1 MPKQPLTNISPQAY
15 EHPFDRQA
23 LISLEKMPGI
33 SLLFKKINEYGIDRL
48 LRFKFGAIA
57 MRVSEGNFPDLH
69 SPFVAA
75 CETLEIEP
83 IPELYLLHGT
93 GYIRTIIIGANKPM
107 VIVNVDGMEKLSQE
121 ELIYALGHE
130 LGHIK
135 SNHLLYHQTAMILP
149 ALGKVIANSTL
160 GLGGLATNGVELALF
175 QWVMMAKLTCDRAA
189 LLACQD
195 VDVAIRT
202 LIKLAGLPGEHIT
215 PTVVEEFIAQAKDFG
230 SYDLD
235 NLDKITKMLSFMEPL
250 HPWTTLRA
258 SELLKWVDSGEYQD
272 VLEGKI
278 PESESVPETPKEDE
292 DWGDEDEDWDQDV
305 SDNSSNQETK
315 TNSGEGKGEEWDFLS
330 SW

>member
-1 MPKQPLTNISPQAY
+1 MAKQPLTKISPQAY

-23 LISLEKMPGI
+23 LVSLEKMPGI

-57 MRVSEGNFPDLH
+57 MRVNERNFPDLH

-75 CETLEIEP
+75 CETLDITP

-93 GYIRTIIIGANKPM
+93 GFIRTIIIGANKPM
-107 VIVNVDGMEKLSQE
+107 VIINVDGMEKLSQE

-215 PTVVEEFIAQAKDFG
+215 STVVEEFIAQAHDFG

-258 SELLKWVDSGEYQD
+258 SELLKWVDSGEYQA

-278 PESESVPETPKEDE
+278 PEPNPMPEIPKQDE
-292 DWGDEDEDWDQDV
+292 DWGDEDEDWEETPTDYPK
-305 SDNSSNQETK
+305 QETK
-315 TNSGEGKGEEWDFLS
+315 TNSGEEGDWDFLDS
-330 SW
+330 L